1 LGGFLESARG
11 QIGGYTL
18 SRPADKIIVSDVLSS
33 LGGKLYDEEF
43 CNTHTGEMKICT
55 NSIDCSIRSLWQ
67 MLQAAIDGVINRLTL
82 KDLISSEEILI
93 SKIQNYNKET
103 ISL

>member
-1 LGGFLESARG
+1 MESSRG

-18 SRPADKIIVSDVLSS
+18 SRAADMIIVGDVLNS

-43 CNTHTGEMKICT
+43 CNTHSGEMKICT

-67 MLQAAIDGVINRLTL
+67 MLQNAIDGVIKKITL
-82 KDLISSEEILI
+82 KDLISTEELLI